1 MSDARPEI
9 RESIDQI
16 DAQIVELLDQRARL
30 ALDLGQAKTESGEGA
45 FVPARENAVLAKVA
59 QGHRGPF
66 PTGSLRAVFGEI
78 ISACRQ
84 LQTQDRTIILGERYG
99 WVHDAALAQFGSS
112 TVFTA
117 VEGGDEVIEAV
128 KKDPQALAFLHLGA
142 GNPDINLL
150 LEALLAGK
158 LQIIAETTYL
168 PRFSLVSAQ
177 AIELPEVTDLFTTR
191 EILTTLR
198 HWVLSLSFPVRINI
212 CRSVEEIIENLV
224 ENLPNAGLLP
234 QGVAKTLGH
243 HLIQG
248 NLEPHANVPRRCV
261 TVSGKADR
269 ETAQGMKTSILCTL
283 RQEPGALHR
292 LLGVAADYQC
302 NLLGIQMFP
311 FTGKAWED
319 LFLLDFAG
327 PGDAKKRDAMLAEL
341 AAACL
346 LFQWVGT
353 YPVMK

>member
-1 MSDARPEI
+1 MSSAKQAP
-9 RESIDQI
+9 RESIEKI
-16 DAQIVELLDQRARL
+16 DAQIVDLLDQRARL
-30 ALDLGQAKTESGEGA
+30 ALSLGQTKAESGESV
-45 FVPARENAVLAKVA
+45 FMPARENAVLAQVT
-59 QGHRGPF
+59 QGHQGPF

-84 LQTQDRTIILGERYG
+84 LQSQDRTIVLGERYG

-117 VEGGDEVIEAV
+117 VEGGDEVVEAV
-128 KKDPQALAFLHLGA
+128 KKDPQAMAFLHLGPA
-142 GNPDINLL
+142 SPDINLL

-158 LQIIAETTYL
+158 LQIIAETSYL

-177 AIELPEVTDLFTTR
+177 PIELPEVTDLFTTR
-191 EILTTLR
+191 ETLTTLR
-198 HWVLSLSFPVRINI
+198 HWVLSLSFPVRIII

-248 NLEPHANVPRRCV
+248 NLEPNTNIPRRCV
-261 TVSGKADR
+261 TVSGKAER
-269 ETAQGMKTSILCTL
+269 ETAKGMKTTVGCTL

-292 LLGVAADYQC
+292 LLGVAHEHRC

-311 FTGKAWED
+311 FTGKPWQD
-319 LFLLDFAG
+319 LFLLDFACT
-327 PGDAKKRDAMLAEL
+327 GDAKKRESLLAGL
-341 AAACL
+341 AAESQ
-346 LFQWVGT
+346 LFQWLGT